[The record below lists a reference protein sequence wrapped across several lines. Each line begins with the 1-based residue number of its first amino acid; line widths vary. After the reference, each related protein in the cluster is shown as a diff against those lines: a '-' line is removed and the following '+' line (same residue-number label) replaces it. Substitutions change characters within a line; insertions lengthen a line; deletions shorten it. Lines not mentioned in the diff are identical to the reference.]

1 MPGRPRFA
9 KLAYCLEIGIQ
20 LGSISLYDP
29 GDASFIPPTPGQS
42 VTPLKVIFLADTR
55 PGHYHLAEG
64 VIAALQRLRPVEV
77 TRILVHRRWI
87 VPTRWLRRRIN
98 AKSFYPPRMLRM
110 AYRIDAESLP
120 KADLVVSAGGE
131 TQMPNICVT
140 RFLGT
145 PNIFCGSLLRGLGP
159 ENFSLV
165 ISSYD
170 RDAGS
175 PRHMVVLKPS
185 SIDPEALGR
194 PATVPRYGPDRHPRL
209 AGLLIGGNAG
219 PFRYRRGEWER
230 LLDFA
235 RALSKAWGTRW
246 LVSTSRRTPD
256 FVADRVAE
264 LAKNDSVIAHFID
277 YRTAGPGTLPDVFR
291 KAEVIVC
298 TEDSSTMVSEAVSA
312 RLPVV
317 GVAPDAHQFT
327 DEESAYREFL
337 VRNNWCRVLPIASLT
352 PEIFAAALSE
362 IEPIS
367 ENPLDALAAKLKERL
382 PALF

>member
-1 MPGRPRFA
+1 VPGRAQFA
-9 KLAYCLEIGIQ
+9 KLARGREKSEFKPEAFGFMTRGPVLLQ
-20 LGSISLYDP
+20 P
-29 GDASFIPPTPGQS
+29 QPTTK

-64 VIAALQRLRPVEV
+64 VIAALKRLRPVEV
-77 TRILVHRRWI
+77 TRIPLERRWI

-98 AKSFYPPRMLRM
+98 AKSFFPPRMLRM
-110 AYRIDAESLP
+110 AYRIDAEALP

-140 RFLGT
+140 RLFGVS
-145 PNIFCGSLLRGLGP
+145 NIFCGSLLRGLGP

-185 SIDPEALGR
+185 AIDPDALGR
-194 PATVPRYGPDRHPRL
+194 PAAIPRYGPEHRPRL

-219 PFRYRRGEWER
+219 PFRYRRAEWER
-230 LLDFA
+230 LLAFA
-235 RALSKAWGTRW
+235 CAVSKAWGTRW
-246 LVSTSRRTPD
+246 LVSTSRRTPP
-256 FVADRVAE
+256 FVGDKIAE
-264 LAKNDSVIAHFID
+264 LAKDASIIERFID
-277 YRTAGPGTLPDVFR
+277 YRTAGPGTLPEVFG

-317 GVAPDAHQFT
+317 GVAPEAQRFT
-327 DEESAYREFL
+327 DEESAYRAFL
-337 VRNNWCRVLPIASLT
+337 VRNNWCRVLPIAALT
-352 PEIFAAALSE
+352 PDTFAAALAE
-362 IEPIS
+362 IEPIK

>member
-1 MPGRPRFA
+1 MTRATPLSFR
-9 KLAYCLEIGIQ
+9 Q
-20 LGSISLYDP
+20 SLGQP
-29 GDASFIPPTPGQS
+29 

-55 PGHYHLAEG
+55 TGHYHLAEG
-64 VIAALQRLRPVEV
+64 VIAAVKRLRPVEV
-77 TRILVHRRWI
+77 TRIEVKRKWI

-98 AKSFYPPRMLRM
+98 AESFFPPRMLRM
-110 AYRIDAESLP
+110 AYRIQADELP

-140 RFLGT
+140 RFLGV
-145 PNIFCGSLLRGLGP
+145 PNVFCGSLLRGLGP

-175 PRHMVVLKPS
+175 PRHMVLLKPS
-185 SIDPEALGR
+185 AIDPDALGR
-194 PATVPRYGPDRHPRL
+194 PAKVPRYGPDRHPKL

-219 PFRYRRGEWER
+219 PFRYRPVEWER
-230 LLDFA
+230 LLEFA
-235 RALSKAWGTRW
+235 KRLSKAWGTRW

-256 FVADRVAE
+256 HVADKVAE
-264 LAKNDSVIAHFID
+264 LAKDESVIARFID
-277 YRTAGPGTLPDVFR
+277 YRTAGPGTLPEVFG

-317 GVAPDAHQFT
+317 GVAPEAHRFT
-327 DEESAYREFL
+327 DEESAYRAFL
-337 VRNNWCRVLPIASLT
+337 VRNNWCRVLPIAALT
-352 PEIFAAALSE
+352 PETFAAALSE
-362 IEPIS
+362 IEPIKD
-367 ENPLDALAAKLKERL
+367 NPLDALAAKLKERL

>member
-1 MPGRPRFA
+1 
-9 KLAYCLEIGIQ
+9 
-20 LGSISLYDP
+20 
-29 GDASFIPPTPGQS
+29 

-64 VIAALQRLRPVEV
+64 VIAALKRLRPVEV
-77 TRILVHRRWI
+77 TRILVKRKWI

-98 AKSFYPPRMLRM
+98 AKSFFPPRMLRM
-110 AYRIDAESLP
+110 AYRIQADELP

-140 RFLGT
+140 RYLGV

-185 SIDPEALGR
+185 AIDPDVLGR
-194 PATVPRYGPDRHPRL
+194 PADIPRYGPQNHPRL

-219 PFRYRRGEWER
+219 PFRYRAAEWEK
-230 LLDFA
+230 LLIFA
-235 RALSKAWGTRW
+235 RNVSKEWGTSW
-246 LVSTSRRTPD
+246 LISTSRRTPD
-256 FVADRVAE
+256 HVADKVAA
-264 LAKNDSVIAHFID
+264 LAKDDSVVARFID
-277 YRTAGPGTLPDVFR
+277 YRSAGPGTLPEIFG

-317 GVAPDAHQFT
+317 GVAPEAHRFT
-327 DEESAYREFL
+327 DEESAYRAFL
-337 VRNNWCRVLPIASLT
+337 VRNNWCRVLPIAALT
-352 PEIFAAALSE
+352 PETFAAALSE
-362 IEPIS
+362 IEPIK

-382 PALF
+382 PQLF

>member
-1 MPGRPRFA
+1 MTRATP
-9 KLAYCLEIGIQ
+9 L
-20 LGSISLYDP
+20 
-29 GDASFIPPTPGQS
+29 SFRQSSGQP

-64 VIAALQRLRPVEV
+64 VIAAVDRLRPVEV
-77 TRILVHRRWI
+77 TRIEVKRKWI

-98 AKSFYPPRMLRM
+98 AQSFYPPRMLRM
-110 AYRIDAESLP
+110 AYRIQADELP

-140 RFLGT
+140 RFLCV
-145 PNIFCGSLLRGLGP
+145 PNVFCGSLLRGLGP

-175 PRHMVVLKPS
+175 PRHMVLLKPS
-185 SIDPEALGR
+185 AIDPDALGR
-194 PATVPRYGPDRHPRL
+194 PANGAALWTRSSSKACRPAHRRQCWAVPLSPQRNGRGCLEFAKRL
-209 AGLLIGGNAG
+209 
-219 PFRYRRGEWER
+219 
-230 LLDFA
+230 
-235 RALSKAWGTRW
+235 SQAWGTRW

-256 FVADRVAE
+256 HVADKVAG
-264 LAKNDSVIAHFID
+264 LAKDESVIARFID
-277 YRTAGPGTLPDVFR
+277 YRSAGPGTLPEVFG

-317 GVAPDAHQFT
+317 GVAPEAHRFT
-327 DEESAYREFL
+327 DEESAYRAFL
-337 VRNNWCRVLPIASLT
+337 VRNNWCRVLPIAALM
-352 PEIFAAALSE
+352 PETFAAALSE
-362 IEPIS
+362 IEPIK

>member
-98 AKSFYPPRMLRM
+98 AESFYPPRMLRM

-140 RFLGT
+140 RFLAV

-194 PATVPRYGPDRHPRL
+194 TATVPRYGPDRHPRL

-256 FVADRVAE
+256 FVAGRVAE

-362 IEPIS
+362 IEPIK

-382 PALF
+382 TALF